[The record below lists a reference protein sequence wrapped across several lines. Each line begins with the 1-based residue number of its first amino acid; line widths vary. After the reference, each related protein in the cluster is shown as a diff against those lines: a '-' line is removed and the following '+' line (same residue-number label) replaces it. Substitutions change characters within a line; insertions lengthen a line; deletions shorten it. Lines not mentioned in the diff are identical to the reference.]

1 MIVPRIPI
9 VAVGVRKA
17 TRSRSA
23 PRLPETKRN
32 APRTR
37 ETNTPAGAA
46 SVSITNRSTFSAA
59 FAPTVSTDWSLSW
72 INNRLSAPVTIASA

>member
-23 PRLPETKRN
+23 PRLPETKRK
-32 APRTR
+32 APRTM
-37 ETNTPAGAA
+37 ETSTPAGSA
-46 SVSITNRSTFSAA
+46 SVSITNRSTFNAA
-59 FAPTVSTDWSLSW
+59 FAPTVSTDWSLSR
-72 INNRLSAPVTIASA
+72 ISTRLSAPVTMASA